1 MSSLERQFGQ
11 VIRAARKRNAW
22 SQERL
27 AEAADLNR
35 SYLGEIERGV
45 VSPSLATIH
54 KLALALGSPISA
66 LIETSERTG
75 LQAPRAYEA
84 QLNGGDSL

>member
-11 VIRAARKRNAW
+11 VIRTARKRNAW

-54 KLALALGSPISA
+54 KLASALGSSIAA
-66 LIETSERTG
+66 LIETSERSV
-75 LQAPRAYEA
+75 LVPQRAFEA

>member
-1 MSSLERQFGQ
+1 MSSNLERQFGQ
-11 VIRAARKRNAW
+11 VIRAARKRQAW

-45 VSPSLATIH
+45 VSPSLATIR
-54 KLALALGSPISA
+54 KLALALGSPIAA
-66 LIETSERTG
+66 LIENSERAVPP
-75 LQAPRAYEA
+75 QRVYEA